1 MNIIEQ
7 AEADLSFILEDK
19 TNGFGIKVVLIALDN
34 TEYGNNDELIVQS
47 TDIGFRI
54 DPQTGALIVGRT
66 AEINFRLSTLISV
79 VGSPLPSR
87 GWKAKL
93 TNVDTDNKEW
103 LYTLREGAMVDRKL
117 GIFKLILDIV
127 ETV

>member
-1 MNIIEQ
+1 MNIIQQ

-93 TNVDTDNKEW
+93 TNLNTDNQEW

>member
-7 AEADLSFILEDK
+7 AEADLSFIVEDK
-19 TNGFGIKVVLIALDN
+19 TNGFGIKVVLIAPNN
-34 TEYGNNDELIVQS
+34 TEYGNNDELIAQS

-54 DPQTGALIVGRT
+54 DPQTGALLVGRT
-66 AEINFRLSTLISV
+66 AEINFRLSTLIAV
-79 VGSPLPSR
+79 IGSPLPSR

-93 TNVDTDNKEW
+93 INTETDNQEW
-103 LYTLREGAMVDRKL
+103 LFTLREGAMIDRKI
-117 GIFKLILDIV
+117 GIFKLILDLV